1 MRIRKNPF
9 FILAAVLMLLVNC
22 VLPFA
27 SSASAAETITVAQA
41 IASNTGTASVK
52 GYIVAYTTSG
62 PTYKFTEPFNDDTNF
77 AIADS
82 PGETDK
88 TKILPVQLP
97 ASFRAQFG
105 LNTNPGNIG
114 KSVTVTGTLTSYFG
128 APGLKA
134 PTAVTFA
141 DGGQEPTDPP
151 ATGVEGLKIHDIQ
164 GQGHASPYAGQNVK
178 GVEGIVTKVADAN
191 NFYMQEANPDDNAK
205 TSEGVLVYKPSHG
218 LKQGDSVSVTGQVK
232 EWILDGY
239 NDKLQTDLAVTEIN
253 AQNGAITKAASGQPL
268 PAPVIIGKDV
278 IPPAAITD
286 NDQFAQFDPEQD
298 GIDFYESL
306 EGMRVAVEN
315 PTAVGP
321 QKYGEVPVIAGRVD
335 GKPYTTP
342 GGISITK
349 DNFNPERL
357 HLLFGNRDF
366 VTKTGDKFD
375 GTVTGVMSYSFQ
387 NFKILTDEAQLPPL
401 VASNYQ
407 REVSDIAKTEDK
419 LTIATYNM
427 ENYTA
432 ANAEKTNKI
441 AESIVHNLNSPD
453 ILGLVEVQDN
463 DGTGT
468 GETDASKNYEAL
480 IDAIKANGGPAY
492 DWTDIAPENN
502 KDGGAPNGNIRVGFI
517 YNPERAKLADAMK
530 GTATQAVGYENGS
543 LTVNPGRIDPANP
556 AFSSSRKPLA
566 AEFEF
571 NGEEVIVIANHFNSK
586 GGDQP
591 IFGKNQP
598 PKLGSEAQRMEIA
611 KAVNGFVGD
620 VLSKNEDANI
630 VALGDLNDFEFSNPL
645 NALKGDDLDNL
656 VDKVPLPERFTY
668 NYQGNSQVLDHLLV
682 SKNLSEKAAVDI
694 VHINSPFMEAHGRV
708 SDHDPVLAQLDF
720 EEGPFT
726 LSMMHTN
733 DSHANV
739 EQYPKLVT
747 AVNETRAAKP
757 DSLLL
762 DAGDVFSGTLYFN
775 QYEGLADLEF
785 LNSLGY
791 DAMTF
796 GNHEFDKD
804 SNVLANFIKK
814 MKFPMVSAN
823 VNITKDTVL
832 GPLFKEE
839 VATNP
844 EGGAVYPAIVK
855 KVDGEKVAIF
865 GLTTEDTT
873 FLASPSKDIIFENA
887 AEKAQS
893 TVSMLEDQGIDK
905 IVALSHLG
913 YGSDKELANKID
925 GIDIIVGGHT
935 HTKLDKPVIVEKA
948 EPTVIVQANEY
959 LKYLGVLDVTFD
971 DAGVV
976 TVSDG
981 KLLDLAKFAED
992 PAAKARVNEL
1002 KAPLDE
1008 LKNKIVGRSDVFL
1021 NGERAD
1027 IRTKETN
1034 LGNLIADAMV
1044 EKANESV
1051 PTTIGMQNGGGIR
1064 ASIPA
1069 GDVSLGQV
1077 LTVMPFANQLVT
1089 LNLTGEEIWQ
1099 ALEHSVSEVERA
1111 QGKFMHVSGLK
1122 FSYDP
1127 AKPAYDR
1134 VWKVE
1139 VKTGN
1144 GYEPI
1149 DPAKSYN
1156 VATNAFVADGGDGFT
1171 VFKKAKDEGR
1181 IKELYVVDYELIS
1194 SYLTNN
1200 NPVAPSVEGRIATGE
1215 EPPQYTGWVE
1225 LDGQWYYYN
1234 DNGVRK
1240 FGWLELDGKK
1250 YYLDPAYDGARAE
1263 GWTEIDGN
1271 SYYFDPKTGAMAT
1284 GFVTID
1290 GKNYYFDE
1298 ATGIL
1303 KTVKGVM
1310 AGLSDSM
1317 ESYLDSDDINGPIA
1331 SKLSNTL
1338 RQADHHYSKGKTRE
1352 TINFLEKFTVQIH
1365 LKPGYVS
1372 KEAKQSLT
1380 SQTQLLIQMLRKGT
1394 Q

>member
-1 MRIRKNPF
+1 MNPRKNPI
-9 FILAAVLMLLVNC
+9 FIVAAILVVLMNC
-22 VLPFA
+22 FLPFTP
-27 SSASAAETITVAQA
+27 SAAAAEPITVAQA
-41 IASNTGTASVK
+41 IANNNGNATVK

-62 PTYKFTEPFNDDTNF
+62 PTYKFSQPFNEDTNF

-82 PGETDK
+82 PDERDK
-88 TKILPVQLP
+88 SKILPVQLP
-97 ASFRAQFG
+97 SSFRSQFG
-105 LNTNPGNIG
+105 LKTNPSNIG
-114 KSVTVTGTLTSYFG
+114 IVVTVTGTLTAYFG
-128 APGLKA
+128 VPGLKT
-134 PTAVTFA
+134 PTAVSFG
-141 DGGQEPTDPP
+141 DGSNDRETPPP
-151 ATGVEGLKIHDIQ
+151 AGTEGLKIHDIQ
-164 GQGHASPYAGQNVK
+164 GQNHASPYEGQNVK
-178 GVEGIVTKVADAN
+178 DVEGIVTRTQDAN
-191 NFYMQEANPDDNAK
+191 NFYMQSVTPDENPK
-205 TSEGVLVYKPSHG
+205 TSEGILVYKPAHN
-218 LKQGDSVSVTGQVK
+218 LKAGDKVTVTGQVK
-232 EWILDGY
+232 EWVLDGY
-239 NDKLQTDLAVTEIN
+239 SDKLKTDLAVTEIN
-253 AQNGAITKAASGQPL
+253 AQNGAVTILETGLPL
-268 PAPVIIGKDV
+268 PKPVVIGKDV
-278 IPPAAITD
+278 NPPSSVID
-286 NDQFAQFDPEQD
+286 NDQFSQFDPEQD
-298 GIDFYESL
+298 AIDFYESL
-306 EGMRVAVEN
+306 EGMRVGVEN

-321 QKYGEVPVIAGRVD
+321 QKYGEVPVITGREA

-366 VTKTGDKFD
+366 VAKTGDVFE
-375 GTVTGVMSYSFQ
+375 GTVTGVLSYSFQ
-387 NFKILTDEAQLPPL
+387 NFKVLTDEAALPPL
-401 VASNYQ
+401 SESSYK
-407 REVSDIAKTEDK
+407 REVTTVKKNTDK
-419 LTIATYNM
+419 LTVATYNM

-441 AESIVHNLNSPD
+441 AESIVNNLNAPD

-463 DGTGT
+463 NGTGT

-480 IDAIKANGGPAY
+480 VEAIKANGGPAY

-517 YNPERAKLADAMK
+517 YNPERVKLADGMK

-543 LTVNPGRIDPANP
+543 LTLNPGRIEPSNP

-598 PKLGSEAQRMEIA
+598 PLLGSEAQRMEIA
-611 KAVNGFVGD
+611 KTVNGFVDD
-620 VLSKNEDANI
+620 VLRKNEEANI
-630 VALGDLNDFEFSNPL
+630 VVLGDLNDFEFSNPL
-645 NALKGDDLDNL
+645 HALKGDDLDNL
-656 VDKVPLPERFTY
+656 VEKVPVPERFTY

-682 SKNLSEKAAVDI
+682 SKNLSEKAEVDI

-720 EEGPFT
+720 NEGPFT
-726 LSMMHTN
+726 LSVMHTN

-757 DSLLL
+757 NSLLL

-775 QYEGLADLEF
+775 QYEGMADLEF
-785 LNSLGY
+785 LNGLGY

-804 SNVLANFIKK
+804 SQVLSNFISK

-823 VNITKDTVL
+823 VNITKDPVL
-832 GPLFKEE
+832 GPLFDKTIAES
-839 VATNP
+839 A
-844 EGGAVYPAIVK
+844 EGGKVYPAVVK
-855 KVDGEKVAIF
+855 NIDGEKVGIF

-873 FLASPSKDIIFENA
+873 FLASPSKDIVFENA
-887 AEKAQS
+887 ADKAKE
-893 TVSMLEDQGIDK
+893 TVRKLEEQGVDK

-913 YGSDKELANKID
+913 YSSDKELAGQVD

-935 HTKLDKPVIVEKA
+935 HTKLEKPVLVEKA

-959 LKYLGVLDVTFD
+959 LKYLGVVDVTFNEE
-971 DAGVV
+971 GVV
-976 TVSDG
+976 TLSDG
-981 KLLDLAKFAED
+981 KLLDLSKFAED
-992 PAAKARVNEL
+992 PAAKARINEL

-1008 LKNKIVGRSDVFL
+1008 LKSKVVGNSNVFL
-1021 NGERAD
+1021 NGERGD

-1034 LGNLIADAMV
+1034 LGNMIADAMV

-1051 PTTIGMQNGGGIR
+1051 PTKIGMQNGGGIR

-1089 LNLTGEEIWQ
+1089 LDLTGEEIWQ

-1127 AKPAYDR
+1127 SKPAYNR

-1139 VKTGN
+1139 VKTED
-1144 GYEPI
+1144 GYAPI
-1149 DPAKSYN
+1149 DQAKHYH
-1156 VATNAFVADGGDGFT
+1156 VATNAFVADGGDGFS

-1181 IKELYVVDYELIS
+1181 IKELYVVDYEVIS
-1194 SYLTNN
+1194 SYLSKNS
-1200 NPVAPSVEGRIATGE
+1200 PVSPKVEGRILTGE

-1225 LDGQWYYYN
+1225 HNGEWYYYS
-1234 DNGVRK
+1234 DAGVRQ

-1250 YYLDPAYDGARAE
+1250 YYLNPAFDGARAE
-1263 GWTEIDGN
+1263 GWTEIEGN
-1271 SYYFDPKTGAMAT
+1271 SYYFHPEKGVMAT
-1284 GFVTID
+1284 GFVIIE
-1290 GKNYYFDE
+1290 GKTYYFDE
-1298 ATGIL
+1298 GTGIFKSVNDVL
-1303 KTVKGVM
+1303 
-1310 AGLSDSM
+1310 AGLDHSLENYKKSG
-1317 ESYLDSDDINGPIA
+1317 EVSGPVA
-1331 SKLSNTL
+1331 SKLTNTL
-1338 RQADHHYSKGKTRE
+1338 HQAEHQYSKGNTRIA
-1352 TINFLEKFTVQIH
+1352 INFLEKFKVEMH
-1365 LKPGYVS
+1365 VKPGNVS
-1372 KEAKQSLT
+1372 KAAKQSMTAQT
-1380 SQTQLLIQMLRKGT
+1380 SLLLSMLKKGA